1 MARDDG
7 HHRRDAMKSQ
17 ERSLSK
23 GDAGAMGLF
32 IVAGVAIAG
41 WTVWQAVLRIVELS
55 VGRDVRVAV
64 EFLDA
69 PAEASLPSGALPV
82 QLDRA
87 SVTVDSLRMMGA
99 VPGILGQLAF
109 ALTIIA
115 VVTCLILLSRNI
127 LRGRVFGRT
136 NTRIVT
142 IGGMIGLLGAAA
154 SRFFDNMLA
163 NAAMAQLTDGP
174 TDTAVMSIEPFTF
187 ILAAFA
193 LSVIGTVFVVG
204 ARLQRETEGLV

>member
-1 MARDDG
+1 
-7 HHRRDAMKSQ
+7 MKAQ
-17 ERSLSK
+17 ERAISK
-23 GDAGAMGLF
+23 GDAGAMALF
-32 IVAGVAIAG
+32 VAAGVVIAG
-41 WTVWQAVLRIVELS
+41 WTIWHAVTRIIELA

-64 EFLDA
+64 EFIDA
-69 PAEASLPSGALPV
+69 PAQAQLPSGSLPV
-82 QLDRA
+82 QLDTA
-87 SVTVDSLRMMGA
+87 SVTVDALGTMGA
-99 VPGILGQLAF
+99 VPGIIGQVAF
-109 ALTIIA
+109 ALTITG
-115 VVTCLILLSRNI
+115 VVACLILLSRNL
-127 LRGRVFGRT
+127 LRGRVFGKV
-136 NTRIVT
+136 NTRIVMT
-142 IGGMIGLLGAAA
+142 GGMIGLVGAAA

>member
-1 MARDDG
+1 GDRPCHDRRLTGIRRSRGLRDLPRIPARPRSRTARLGLRTGAHRHGIRCRQSPAARDGRTGLMVRDDR
-7 HHRRDAMKSQ
+7 HHRRDAKKSQ

-115 VVTCLILLSRNI
+115 VVTCLILLS
-127 LRGRVFGRT
+127 
-136 NTRIVT
+136 
-142 IGGMIGLLGAAA
+142 
-154 SRFFDNMLA
+154 
-163 NAAMAQLTDGP
+163 
-174 TDTAVMSIEPFTF
+174 
-187 ILAAFA
+187 
-193 LSVIGTVFVVG
+193 
-204 ARLQRETEGLV
+204 

>member
-1 MARDDG
+1 MNN
-7 HHRRDAMKSQ
+7 Q
-17 ERSLSK
+17 ERTLSR
-23 GDAGAMGLF
+23 GDTGAMAMF

-41 WTVWQAVLRIVELS
+41 WTIWHAATRIIELA

-64 EFLDA
+64 EFLDSR
-69 PAEASLPSGALPV
+69 AEAQLPSGALPV
-82 QLDRA
+82 HLDRA
-87 SVTVDSLRMMGA
+87 SVTVDSLQAVGA
-99 VPGILGQLAF
+99 VPGILGQVVF
-109 ALTIIA
+109 AVTVIGVVSCLT
-115 VVTCLILLSRNI
+115 LLSRNI
-127 LRGRVFGRT
+127 LRGRVFGKA

-204 ARLQRETEGLV
+204 ARLQHETEGLV